1 MKKKKSIIPLII
13 FIFILLFTSEGY
25 IPFEAGS
32 FLIIVYIIVWSFI
45 KSNNKK
51 IEETAQIE
59 QPNVTTK
66 TTKVILKCTKCNSV
80 IKVDDKFCATC
91 GEAITGDNVRVEE
104 STENKETTQNV
115 IVKSDNYDPI
125 FKLSED
131 EMVEEFINRELVK
144 AKIDKNSKLIPFE
157 LLKRKRVFNII
168 FSILLF
174 VFVCMIF
181 FHFPLVT
188 YIVGI
193 FILIIFY
200 KLTRNYDLMSY
211 LKKQLK
217 SRPSE
222 KASNIVMSVKESFVE
237 DKSNKIL
244 LFCSLTAILLPL
256 LIFIKPVILYE
267 KMDNGYGVRYYA
279 FGVTNFK
286 TVTIPEKYKGMEVI
300 SLRGNT
306 FSNMPFLTEVNLPN
320 TIIEIRGQAF
330 KNDKKLVKVNIPN
343 KLVYLGGGAFYNCKS
358 IKSIELPD
366 TLTYLGGE
374 SFYNA
379 KSLEEIKLSNSL
391 TEIRGNTFENCK
403 SLKSI
408 TIPDSVT
415 RIGGHA
421 FYGNSSLSS
430 VIFTENSKL
439 NEIGSSAFR
448 MCDSLYEITIPRGTY
463 VNSRAFKESPTDVRY
478 FDMVKTN
485 SYNHSI
491 FVYLK
496 IGETKKINEYFTN
509 AQIQN
514 SYITLE
520 NIIQNN
526 GLYEFT
532 LKYSDEFGEQI
543 ITMNSQYPKIEINNN
558 LVLEIDDDY
567 VFNYYNDKI
576 ALTAYYN

>member
-193 FILIIFY
+193 IILIIFY

-217 SRPSE
+217 SRPRE

-448 MCDSLYEITIPRGTY
+448 MCDSLYEITIPRVTY